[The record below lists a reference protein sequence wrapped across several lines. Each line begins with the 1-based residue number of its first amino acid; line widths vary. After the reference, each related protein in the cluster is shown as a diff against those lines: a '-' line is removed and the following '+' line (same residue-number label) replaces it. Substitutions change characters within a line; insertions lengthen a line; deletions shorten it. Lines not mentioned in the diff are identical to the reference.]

1 MCFSPEASFTTGAL
15 LAAAGVV
22 SVKTTRKR
30 AHLPFA
36 IIPFIFSAQQFS
48 EGVLWLG
55 LLDPGKSELVMPFTY
70 IFLFFAQVVWPFW
83 VPFSMLLFEKK
94 GTVRTIL
101 GIFTGFGIMTS
112 VYLAYSLIRYSN
124 EASIRGHHIYYEQ
137 NYLDEVIWYIA
148 GFYVIP
154 ILVSPFV
161 SSFKRMNWLG
171 VVMLFTFLASL
182 FFFRLWLVSV
192 WCFFAAVISV
202 MVIWVLKGQKKSVLS
217 LLE

>member
-1 MCFSPEASFTTGAL
+1 MCFSPEASFTAGAV
-15 LAAAGVV
+15 LAATGVV
-22 SVKTTRKR
+22 SVRASSKK

-36 IIPFIFSAQQFS
+36 IIPFLFSAQQFS
-48 EGVLWLG
+48 EGALWLG
-55 LLDPGKSELVMPFTY
+55 LLDPEKSGLVMHFTY
-70 IFLFFAQVVWPFW
+70 VFLFFAQVVWPFW

-112 VYLAYSLIRYSN
+112 VYLAYALFTFSN

-137 NYLDEVIWYIA
+137 QYLDELVWYIA

-161 SSFKRMNWLG
+161 SSHKRMNWLG
-171 VVMLFTFLASL
+171 VVMLITFLASL
-182 FFFRLWLVSV
+182 FFYRQWLVSV

-202 MVIWVLKGQKKSVLS
+202 LVIWVLKGQKKGVWS